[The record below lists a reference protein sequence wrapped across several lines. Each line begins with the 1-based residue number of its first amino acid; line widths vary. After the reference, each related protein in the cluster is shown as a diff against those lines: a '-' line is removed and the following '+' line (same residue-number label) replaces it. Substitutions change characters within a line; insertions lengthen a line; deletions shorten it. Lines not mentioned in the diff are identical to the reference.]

1 MSTTWITKDELLS
14 KRGDLSQFL
23 IHLTRSGILKLDK
36 DLYSLPK
43 DDTRRISAKK
53 CLEDIIFSKRIEAR
67 SAFGYFNYTVPY
79 KRGDGTTKN
88 ANSLVRRDWL
98 RAACFTETPL
108 EHIPLLTQKVYGRNQ
123 QFENYGLAFKEKVIR
138 NRQGNPVF
146 YTDTRNSALRAAYDS
161 IVTTAAA
168 SQFKSF
174 MPLVEGFGAPWFQK
188 FGAPSEI
195 DFRWEREW
203 RVCGDFSFSASD
215 IAFGICPSSEIS
227 EFENLLSGLVPFVDP
242 TSSLSAIKQKLK
254 SFSHLSNLK

>member
-1 MSTTWITKDELLS
+1 
-14 KRGDLSQFL
+14 
-23 IHLTRSGILKLDK
+23 
-36 DLYSLPK
+36 
-43 DDTRRISAKK
+43 
-53 CLEDIIFSKRIEAR
+53 
-67 SAFGYFNYTVPY
+67 
-79 KRGDGTTKN
+79 
-88 ANSLVRRDWL
+88 
-98 RAACFTETPL
+98 
-108 EHIPLLTQKVYGRNQ
+108 
-123 QFENYGLAFKEKVIR
+123 
-138 NRQGNPVF
+138 
-146 YTDTRNSALRAAYDS
+146 
-161 IVTTAAA
+161 
-168 SQFKSF
+168 